1 MFKILRNVTF
11 LLAALSLIFASCK
24 KKEFDSYYARPD
36 NLAKPIYQQ
45 LQKRGNFTSLLKCI
59 DKAGYKESLSAGGYW
74 TFFAANDDAFK
85 TFMQDNGINSI
96 DDIDSSMARKIV
108 TYNLVYNA
116 YTESELTAYQA
127 PGQSTAINPIP
138 AFKRKTAFYDFV
150 YTADVNG
157 KSKKVVNTNRNYGSY
172 VEEDNGNKYIPY
184 FTDTT
189 IPLLG
194 VSATDYQSFY
204 PNSTFSGFNVAGAK
218 VVEKDIAAENGIIH
232 IVDKVNFPPQNLDA
246 YIATNNNYS
255 EFKKLLD
262 LAANFNYNDAVT
274 KRYQAIYKSMDSVF
288 VKGYSTGLAFAPNN
302 ENFISS
308 GTDAQVDGY
317 TMFVPR
323 NQELL
328 AYVKNILIYYKTF
341 KEAPP
346 ALLYDFLNAHMWR
359 TSVWPAKIASEQNSE
374 SETATFSS
382 NDIIDRK
389 ILSNG
394 IFYGLSNVQDA
405 DVFRTVYG
413 QPYINP
419 DYTLMIKGLDGDG
432 LKTSIKIPVAKY
444 TIFMMSNEELRKA
457 GYDYYDDRG
466 NWGYLRPNTS
476 GSVDISDQAKARMFR
491 ILETSVLPTRNGEL
505 NDLSGK
511 GIVEAYNGE
520 YIKYNA
526 GKVYASGNEE
536 NNDPV
541 TIDSAKSSVNGKAYY
556 TKKLL
561 YFTEQPIPYHLQALS
576 TKYPSQFSY
585 YWQFLSKSPI
595 YNPSDKSI
603 LGVALGGFYTFL
615 VPTNAAIT
623 QAVKDGYLPGNV
635 STGAPNFAPSSASDQ
650 EKVQNF
656 IYYHIIDK
664 NTVVTDG
671 KKYGAFPTLLKDNN
685 GDVVYVTAVSPSK
698 DNLSFRDAQNNSVSI
713 NLNYS
718 NNLSN
723 RAVIHSLNACLKY

>member
-11 LLAALSLIFASCK
+11 LLAVLSLIFVSCK
-24 KKEFDSYYARPD
+24 KKEFDSYYARPN
-36 NLAKPIYQQ
+36 NLAQPIYQQ
-45 LQKRGNFTSLLKCI
+45 LQQRGNFTNLLKCI

-85 TFMQDNGINSI
+85 TFMQENGINSI

-116 YTESELTAYQA
+116 YSESDLAAYQA

-150 YTADVNG
+150 YTANVNG
-157 KSKKVVNTNRNYGSY
+157 QSKKVVNTNRNFGSY
-172 VEEDNGNKYIPY
+172 VEADNGNKYIPY

-189 IPLLG
+189 LPLIG
-194 VSATDYQSFY
+194 ITATDYQSFY
-204 PNSTFSGFNVAGAK
+204 PNSTFSGFNVGGAK
-218 VVEKDIAAENGIIH
+218 VVEKDIPAENGIIH
-232 IVDKVNFPPQNLDA
+232 IVDKVNFPPQNLDG
-246 YIATNNNYS
+246 YIANNNDYS

-262 LAANFNYNDAVT
+262 LAANFTYDDAVT
-274 KRYQAIYKSMDSVF
+274 KRYQALYKSMDSVF

-302 ENFISS
+302 ENFLSS

-328 AYVKNILIYYKTF
+328 AYMKNILVYYKTF
-341 KEAPP
+341 KQAPP

-374 SETATFSS
+374 SETATFST

-389 ILSNG
+389 LLSNG
-394 IFYGLSNVQDA
+394 IFYGLSKVQDA
-405 DVFRTVYG
+405 DVFRTLYG

-419 DYTLMIKGLDGDG
+419 DYTLMTKALDGDG
-432 LKTSIKIPVAKY
+432 LKTSIKIPAAKY
-444 TIFMMSNEELRKA
+444 TMFMMSNVELRKA

-476 GSVDISDQAKARMFR
+476 GSTDISDQAKARVFR
-491 ILETSVLPTRNGEL
+491 ILETAVLPTRNGEL
-505 NDLSGK
+505 NDLSGT

-520 YIKYNA
+520 YVKYNS

-541 TIDSAKSSVNGKAYY
+541 TIDSSKNSVNGIAYY
-556 TKKLL
+556 TKNIL
-561 YFTEQPIPYHLQALS
+561 YFTEQPIPFHLSALA
-576 TKYPSQFSY
+576 TKYPTQYSY

-595 YNPSDKSI
+595 YNATDKSI

-635 STGAPNFAPSSASDQ
+635 TTGAPNFAPTSASDQ

-698 DNLSFRDAQNNSVSI
+698 DNLSFKDAQNNSVSI